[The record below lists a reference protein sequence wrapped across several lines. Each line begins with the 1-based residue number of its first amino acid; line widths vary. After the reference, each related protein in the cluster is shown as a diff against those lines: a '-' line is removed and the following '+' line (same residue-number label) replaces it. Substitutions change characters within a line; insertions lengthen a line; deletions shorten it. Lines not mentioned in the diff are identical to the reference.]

1 MNFKHWMEMDEMQ
14 PAGVIRMWHGS
25 KQWGGPPEVRGPR
38 KGRYEAGPGIYLTTS
53 YMRAR
58 GYSKGGG
65 STILVTLQP
74 NITFANKVQIPVAEA
89 LAFLKGMPR
98 LKKRKELAA
107 DVQMNAERS
116 QRDWVSA
123 EVIINLFVNHEAG
136 AGDVGVALARWLV
149 SKGVDATLHH
159 ETRNEDWVVVMN
171 PAIIKSHQ
179 KVEAKDVKPEDYDL
193 PTIPRA

>member
-1 MNFKHWMEMDEMQ
+1 MDFKNWLEMDEME
-14 PAGVIRMWHGS
+14 PAGIRMWHGS

-74 NITFANKVQIPVAEA
+74 NIRFAHKVQIPVEEA
-89 LAFLKGMPR
+89 IAFLKDTPR
-98 LKKRKELAA
+98 LKKRKEIAA
-107 DVQMNAERS
+107 DVQRNAERS

-123 EVIINLFVNHEAG
+123 EVIINLFVNYEAG
-136 AGDVGVALARWLV
+136 AGDAGVMLARWLA

-159 ETRNEDWVVVMN
+159 ETGNEDWVVVIN
-171 PAIIKSHQ
+171 PSIIKSHQ
-179 KVEAKDVKPEDYDL
+179 RVDAKDVKQGDYDF
-193 PTIPRA
+193 PPIPRT